1 MIKFKLVA
9 VNFKFK
15 QKWLKF
21 EYKVKWLSGLRR
33 CVQVPVNGA
42 MGPNPTFDIDFF

>member
-33 CVQVPVNGA
+33 CV
-42 MGPNPTFDIDFF
+42 